1 MIPKQYSSELYHYG
15 VLGMKWGIHR
25 GRTEQAYTKAS
36 KKLSKLDKKVDK
48 AEAKARKRKGQAD
61 TTAAS
66 ILGTRRRV
74 EKAEAK
80 AKKASAKAAI
90 RLRKAERW
98 YKSMEKNFANT
109 DIKISQEQIAMGQR
123 YMDRLDLR
131 TFTY

>member
-25 GRTEQAYTKAS
+25 GRTEQAYAKAS
-36 KKLSKLDKKVDK
+36 RKLDKLDKKVNK
-48 AEAKARKRKGQAD
+48 AENKALKTRAKADAKMGSLFYPEKKARKA
-61 TTAAS
+61 
-66 ILGTRRRV
+66 
-74 EKAEAK
+74 EFKAER
-80 AKKASAKAAI
+80 KAAKVTKRI
-90 RLRKAERW
+90 RRAQRW

>member
-25 GRTEQAYTKAS
+25 GRTEQAYAKAS
-36 KKLSKLDKKVDK
+36 RKLDKLDKKVNK
-48 AEAKARKRKGQAD
+48 AENKALKTRAKADAKMGSLFYSEKKARKA
-61 TTAAS
+61 
-66 ILGTRRRV
+66 
-74 EKAEAK
+74 EFKAER
-80 AKKASAKAAI
+80 KAAKVTKRI
-90 RLRKAERW
+90 RRAQRW